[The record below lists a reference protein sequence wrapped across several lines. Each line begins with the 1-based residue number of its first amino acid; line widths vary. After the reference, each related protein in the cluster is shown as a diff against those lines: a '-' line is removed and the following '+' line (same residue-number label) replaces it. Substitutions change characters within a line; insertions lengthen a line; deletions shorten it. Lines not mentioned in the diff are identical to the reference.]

1 MPKSSLGKTVAIVQA
16 RLGSS
21 RLPMKSLL
29 CLHGYPIIDWVT
41 QRLSTSRLLDKII
54 VATPDTRMDMVLH
67 EHLRRRNIETMAGS
81 ENDVLSRFCDAAR
94 LTGADTVVR
103 VCADNPL
110 LWGEAVDRLL
120 LFYAVTHCDYAYNH
134 IPRNNLWPD
143 GLGAEVLSADL
154 LLDLER
160 KAETPAQREH
170 CLNYIWDNA
179 DRYCIATFD
188 PEEAS
193 LRRPDIRLDVDTPQ
207 DFVRLA
213 LAPLR
218 IDMRADE
225 VVQIM
230 DRPAGEWTPPPN
242 GASPRVAELS

>member
-1 MPKSSLGKTVAIVQA
+1 M
-16 RLGSS
+16 
-21 RLPMKSLL
+21 
-29 CLHGYPIIDWVT
+29 T
-41 QRLSTSRLLDKII
+41 QRLSTSRLLDNII
-54 VATPDTRMDMVLH
+54 VATPDTPMDAVLR
-67 EHLRRRNIETMAGS
+67 EHLRSRNIDTMSGS

-110 LWGEAVDRLL
+110 IWGEAVDRLL

-143 GLGAEVLSADL
+143 GLGAEVLSAEL
-154 LLDLER
+154 LFDLER
-160 KAETPAQREH
+160 KAETPSQREH

-179 DRYCIATFD
+179 GQFRIATFD
-188 PEEAS
+188 PDEAV
-193 LRRPDIRLDVDTPQ
+193 LRRPDIKLDIDTPQ
-207 DFVRLA
+207 DFARLA

-230 DRPAGEWTPPPN
+230 DRAEA
-242 GASPRVAELS
+242 ASA

>member
-1 MPKSSLGKTVAIVQA
+1 MPEHALGKTVAIVQA

-29 CLHGYPIIDWVT
+29 CLHSYPIIDWVT
-41 QRLSTSRLLDKII
+41 QRLSTARLLDKII
-54 VATPDTRMDMVLH
+54 VATPDTPMDAVLR
-67 EHLRRRNIETMAGS
+67 EHLRSRNIAAMSGS

-94 LTGADTVVR
+94 LTQADTVVR

-110 LWGEAVDRLL
+110 IWGEAIDRLL
-120 LFYAVTHCDYAYNH
+120 LFYSVTRCDYAYNH

-143 GLGAEVLSADL
+143 GLGAEVLSAKL
-154 LLDLER
+154 LFELEQ
-160 KAETPAQREH
+160 KAKTPGQREH

-179 DRYCIATFD
+179 EQFRIATFD
-188 PEEAS
+188 PEEPA
-193 LRRPDIRLDVDTPQ
+193 LRRPDIKLDVDTPQ
-207 DFVRLA
+207 DFARLA

-230 DRPAGEWTPPPN
+230 GRPAEEQT
-242 GASPRVAELS
+242 A

>member
-1 MPKSSLGKTVAIVQA
+1 
-16 RLGSS
+16 
-21 RLPMKSLL
+21 
-29 CLHGYPIIDWVT
+29 
-41 QRLSTSRLLDKII
+41 
-54 VATPDTRMDMVLH
+54 MDAVLR
-67 EHLRRRNIETMAGS
+67 EHLRSRNIAAMSGS

-94 LTGADTVVR
+94 LTQADTVVR

-110 LWGEAVDRLL
+110 IWGEAIDRLL
-120 LFYAVTHCDYAYNH
+120 LFYSVTRCDYAYNH

-154 LLDLER
+154 LFDLER
-160 KAETPAQREH
+160 KANTPGQREH

-179 DRYCIATFD
+179 EQFRIATFD
-188 PEEAS
+188 PEEPA
-193 LRRPDIRLDVDTPQ
+193 LRRPDIKLDVDTPQ
-207 DFVRLA
+207 DFARLA

-230 DRPAGEWTPPPN
+230 GRPAEEQT
-242 GASPRVAELS
+242 V